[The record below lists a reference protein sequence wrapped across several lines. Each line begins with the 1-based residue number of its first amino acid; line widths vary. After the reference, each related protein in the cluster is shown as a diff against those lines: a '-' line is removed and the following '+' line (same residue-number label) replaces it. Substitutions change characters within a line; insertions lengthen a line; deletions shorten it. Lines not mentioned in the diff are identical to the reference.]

1 MSSPSPPPQDDDGGL
16 CGPSLTQIFA
26 FTRLLSVLK
35 DDIILCQPHNIPT
48 DAPPAFLPPSIELFI
63 SQAAGLPQHSIID
76 LWTAFKTDIWSL
88 SDIRLSPAEE
98 ELFRQHG
105 WKLGFSMSS
114 LTLYPPSHECSTPG
128 CPAKGPM
135 KKPENRQI
143 VVYTQGGGAVPAHA
157 IHLYC
162 RGCNTNYHHNY
173 SVKDGV
179 RTYYG
184 NTPRYIQ
191 IGEHQFAERKLVGLW
206 VTLMLVGWVSATN
219 CARAYD
225 IALSEQQEHDFAAG
239 GWQFGCTLSHEQVWD
254 GFVTLTLMDYHDRNG
269 TQLEV
274 LHTGAQKDRFTEAMR
289 ARNREVIA
297 EGQDEIAHC
306 CDKCMRMWTAPN
318 GTQRDIQLI
327 VGDGLSMGF
336 RRCQVAHCT
345 TELSNNRHRFCPEH
359 TALDH
364 VCSIVGCDAPVV
376 PGKKACADEA
386 HSRAEELHYERGKAA
401 FTLRDRLQKHRLAHP
416 HDKTASVEEAAGDDI
431 GDEGEEWFEQAED
444 GNVGIRCKIH
454 PGSIGVDDSVPCEA
468 AKSDT
473 GNRKYKALFGALRT
487 HNEQILVRP
496 CGVIVSHATFYN
508 AEAVSNVLI
517 HMQKTFSVPRAVKP
531 EHFVYDTACD
541 ARQQVLAHPDEWEWF
556 LDVGM
561 SVDVFHFLHKH
572 SITHTFCQE
581 HCTPA
586 KFPELMGP
594 DGGWFFNTL
603 VAKQTN
609 IWLGGYHSMC
619 REMLPVK
626 YNFFLDEMIRL
637 RNEITVAKLAAD
649 GHCPR
654 QRVASAST

>member
-16 CGPSLTQIFA
+16 RGASLTQIFT
-26 FTRLLSVLK
+26 FTRLLSLLK

-63 SQAAGLPQHSIID
+63 AQAAGLPQASIMD
-76 LWTAFKTDIWSL
+76 LWTAFKTNIWSL
-88 SDIRLSPAEE
+88 SDTRLLPAEE

-105 WKLGFSMSS
+105 WKLGFTS

-135 KKPENRQI
+135 KKPEIRQI

-162 RGCNTNYHHNY
+162 RGCNTNYHHNF
-173 SVKDGV
+173 SVKDSV

-225 IALSEQQEHDFAAG
+225 IALSEQQERDFAAS
-239 GWQFGCTLSHEQVWD
+239 GWQFGCTLAHEQVWD

-269 TQLEV
+269 TRLEV
-274 LHTGAQKDRFTEAMR
+274 PHTGAQKDRFTEAMR
-289 ARNREVIA
+289 ARNREVISG
-297 EGQDEIAHC
+297 GQDEIVHC
-306 CDKCMRMWTAPN
+306 CNKCMRVWMAPD
-318 GTQRDIQLI
+318 GTQRETQLI
-327 VGDGLSMGF
+327 VGDATTATISALSTRLSTTSALSSAVMHLWFQG
-336 RRCQVAHCT
+336 RRRAPT
-345 TELSNNRHRFCPEH
+345 MH
-359 TALDH
+359 T
-364 VCSIVGCDAPVV
+364 
-376 PGKKACADEA
+376 
-386 HSRAEELHYERGKAA
+386 RAEELHYERGKAA

-444 GNVGIRCKIH
+444 SSVGIRGKVH

-496 CGVIVSHATFYN
+496 CGVIVSRATFYN

-531 EHFVYDTACD
+531 EHFVYDTACN
-541 ARQQVLAHPDEWEWF
+541 ARQQVLTHPDEWEWF

-561 SVDVFHFLHKH
+561 SVNVFHFLHKH

-594 DGGWFFNTL
+594 DGGWFFNTS
-603 VAKQTN
+603 VVEQTN
-609 IWLGGYHSMC
+609 VWLGGYHSMC

-654 QRVASAST
+654 QRVASVST